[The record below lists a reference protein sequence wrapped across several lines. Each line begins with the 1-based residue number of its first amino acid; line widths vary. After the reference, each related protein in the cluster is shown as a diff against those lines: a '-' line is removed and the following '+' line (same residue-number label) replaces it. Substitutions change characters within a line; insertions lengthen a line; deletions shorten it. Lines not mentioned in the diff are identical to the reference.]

1 MIEFNQS
8 STVNPLLLLLFAI
21 VSSATLNI
29 IVQTFYTYL
38 IAFKGKCVEFE
49 LYVILPTKTPD
60 HIILEKENPYRILIR
75 DWIDET
81 CILEIS
87 SLKYC
92 DGRIEKMEAADQVGF
107 IVEI

>member
-1 MIEFNQS
+1 MS
-8 STVNPLLLLLFAI
+8 AV

-29 IVQTFYTYL
+29 SVQTSYTDL
-38 IAFKGKCVEFE
+38 TAFKGKCVEFE

-81 CILEIS
+81 WILEIS

-92 DGRIEKMEAADQVGF
+92 DGRIEKMEAANQVGF